1 MRITLD
7 ISDDVLLAAKEM
19 AQREKKPT
27 GQVMSELARMALAM
41 GASHTP
47 MVPAVPQ
54 GSERLARYGIRP
66 LPSRGAVVGHE
77 LIERL
82 RDAEG
87 V

>member
-7 ISDDVLLAAKEM
+7 IADDVLLAAKEM

-41 GASHTP
+41 GASQTP
-47 MVPAVPQ
+47 TVPAVPQ
-54 GSERLARYGIRP
+54 GSERLAPYGIRP
-66 LPSRGAVVGHE
+66 LPSRGAFVGHE